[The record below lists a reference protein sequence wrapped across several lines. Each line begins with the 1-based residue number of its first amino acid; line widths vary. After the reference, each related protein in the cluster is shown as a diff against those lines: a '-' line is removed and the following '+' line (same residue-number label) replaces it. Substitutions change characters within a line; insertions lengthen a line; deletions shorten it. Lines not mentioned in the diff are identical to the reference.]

1 MVENEKRESEEE
13 YVLKKYLCSH
23 CDKMHVVKLNKDLC
37 KGRKKYPFPYVFLH
51 DSIKESEYKEL
62 LTILYIDK
70 EFKIRGTQIEEIGND
85 NLFSKEQVVSIT
97 ENLMEEINILRM
109 ENIRLAKKN
118 RKLKERLKNSEKG

>member
-1 MVENEKRESEEE
+1 MVEDKKRESEEE
-13 YVLKKYLCSH
+13 YVLKKYLCKY
-23 CDKMHVVKLNKDLC
+23 CNKMHEVKLNKDLC

-70 EFKIRGTQIEEIGND
+70 DFKIRGAQIEEIGND

-97 ENLMEEINILRM
+97 ESLMEEIKILRE

-118 RKLKERLKNSEKG
+118 KKLKEKLKNS